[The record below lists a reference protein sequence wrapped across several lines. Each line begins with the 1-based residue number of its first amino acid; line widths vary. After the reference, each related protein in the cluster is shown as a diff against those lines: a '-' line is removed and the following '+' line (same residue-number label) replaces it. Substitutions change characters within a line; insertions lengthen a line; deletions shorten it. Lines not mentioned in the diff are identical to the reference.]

1 MTGLSTW
8 WRRAGGLLA
17 ALVLTVLTFGP
28 SLDSYICR
36 DEGGMSAAAAE
47 HAVAVVQEEADSAGG
62 HERALGACVHGHCHH
77 GAAYTPV
84 DVLPSHEPPI
94 LVGKH
99 DLPRVA
105 VRSSDPKFGLK
116 RPPRA

>member
-1 MTGLSTW
+1 MMGFSTW

-28 SLDSYICR
+28 SLDTYICR

-47 HAVAVVQEEADSAGG
+47 QTAATVQDEADSAGG
-62 HERALGACVHGHCHH
+62 HEKALGACVHGHCHH

-84 DVLPSHEPPI
+84 DASPSNEAPVLAN
-94 LVGKH
+94 KH

-105 VRSSDPKFGLK
+105 VRSSDPKFGLM

>member
-28 SLDSYICR
+28 SFDTYICR

-47 HAVAVVQEEADSAGG
+47 QTAAAVPDEVGSVGG
-62 HERALGACVHGHCHH
+62 HEKALGACVHGHCHH

-84 DVLPSHEPPI
+84 DVLPSHEP
-94 LVGKH
+94 LVLAGKH

>member
-8 WRRAGGLLA
+8 WRKAGGLLA

-28 SLDSYICR
+28 SLDTYICR
-36 DEGGMSAAAAE
+36 DEGGMTAAAAE
-47 HAVAVVQEEADSAGG
+47 QTAAAVQDQADPVGG
-62 HERALGACVHGHCHH
+62 HEKALGACVHGHCHH

-84 DVLPSHEPPI
+84 DVQPSQDLPV
-94 LVGKH
+94 LTGKH
-99 DLPRVA
+99 ELPRVS